1 MRRFY
6 VHFGM
11 LGAFW
16 LASLPVYSL
25 IISAL
30 PSWYRLKTISALHF
44 CTNVFTLFTL
54 GTHMPV
60 LTRARARART
70 RTRTRT
76 VTRTLTVTLSRHA
89 HARAHGPLRPPR
101 AEESGLARAAR

>member
-6 VHFGM
+6 VHFGL

-16 LASLPVYSL
+16 LGSLPVYSL

-44 CTNVFTLFTL
+44 CTNAFTLFTL

-60 LTRARARART
+60 LTRTRARTRART
-70 RTRTRT
+70 RTP
-76 VTRTLTVTLSRHA
+76 TVTLSRHA
-89 HARAHGPLRPPR
+89 HARALRPLRPPR
-101 AEESGLARAAR
+101 AAQSGLARAAR

>member
-44 CTNVFTLFTL
+44 CTNAFTLFTL

-60 LTRARARART
+60 L
-70 RTRTRT
+70 
-76 VTRTLTVTLSRHA
+76 
-89 HARAHGPLRPPR
+89 
-101 AEESGLARAAR
+101 SGLSVHRELSPDSPAPPGEA